1 MNCLSACVRVSKG
14 HKINECVCECSTLF
28 PSLSLSTS
36 HVDKHATTRTC
47 FSLRFSAFPRWLLL
61 LLFFVW
67 RLSMSN
73 QHQVGWLTRKYLISV
88 GCYSSCG
95 CFFAAECGMVGGG
108 EGGQQVPHFIA
119 KSKLICTW
127 NLSNKLASSGS
138 SQRTPAATA
147 AAAASQMLILATPSC
162 LESTVG
168 FGVNFKSR
176 QAQDRRETA
185 DDRRHSSFRLQ
196 SK

>member
-1 MNCLSACVRVSKG
+1 M
-14 HKINECVCECSTLF
+14 CSSHNLT
-28 PSLSLSTS
+28 LSLSPLLCAAY
-36 HVDKHATTRTC
+36 HVDKHATTLTC

-61 LLFFVW
+61 LFFVW

-73 QHQVGWLTRKYLISV
+73 QHQTGWLTRKYLISV
-88 GCYSSCG
+88 GCYSSWG
-95 CFFAAECGMVGGG
+95 CFFSRNLWHGASEGVAG
-108 EGGQQVPHFIA
+108 ERGQQVPHFIA

-147 AAAASQMLILATPSC
+147 AASQMLILATPRC
-162 LESTVG
+162 LKSTVG
-168 FGVNFKSR
+168 FGVNFKTG
-176 QAQDRRETA
+176 QA
-185 DDRRHSSFRLQ
+185 DDRRQLSVDWLSSVLT